1 MTRSPLRPLSL
12 ALAALALLAAPGT
25 AWAAEGDRAGAL
37 LFGPALL
44 ALPVFAIG
52 LAAHL
57 LLVAVAPERGR
68 SLVAQAE
75 RPRGRLLVL
84 GLVDTLFLWFVAL
97 AIAKPAPAISGLV
110 LLIWLGLAF
119 VGSHG
124 LARALGAR
132 VLGRDPRAPAP
143 EDVRQ
148 LAVGWFVLTFA
159 AALPLVGLL
168 LAAYWSVRATG
179 AVLLTLLVGPP
190 PREPQGG

>member
-1 MTRSPLRPLSL
+1 MIRPASL
-12 ALAALALLAAPGT
+12 ALAALALLATPGP
-25 AWAAEGDRAGAL
+25 ALAAEGDRAGAL
-37 LFGPALL
+37 LFGPALF

-52 LAAHL
+52 LAGHL
-57 LLVAVAPERGR
+57 LLLAAAPARGR

-75 RPRGRLLVL
+75 RPRGRLLAL
-84 GLVDTLFLWFVAL
+84 GVVDTLFLWFVAL
-97 AIAKPAPAISGLV
+97 ATAKPAPAISALV
-110 LLIWLGLAF
+110 LLVWLALAF

-132 VLGRDPRAPAP
+132 VLGRDPHAAAP

-148 LAVGWFVLTFA
+148 LVVGWFVLTFA

-179 AVLLTLLVGPP
+179 AVLLTLLAGPP
-190 PREPQGG
+190 AREPEPRDG